1 MNQTPGHLY
10 GPPVPHI
17 AFYYGDNYLGEVRGH
32 PSNVRA
38 AELKLMEQT
47 EMLYPG
53 PEASSR
59 RLKIVNAS
67 GVRLFCGD
75 INIDLLKSPYRPS
88 ADEKLRRQG
97 YWKTRDGDEGL
108 VYILTVVYD
117 PVRGQVVGLQKL
129 RGPDFLIGKLTFPG
143 GKLEKGESPEEAASR
158 EMKEE
163 TGLAIPVDAWKFVCR
178 SGVVMV
184 LAAESTD
191 VLAARTCEDEPIF
204 VMSAVRQLTYAKT
217 SPELYSPDFILTLT
231 EALKALGHVIDEE
244 SLQ

>member
-17 AFYYGDNYLGEVRGH
+17 AFYYGDCYLGEVRGH

-38 AELKLMEQT
+38 AELRLIEQT
-47 EMLYPG
+47 DMLYPG

-75 INIDLLKSPYRPS
+75 INIDLLKNPYRPS

-97 YWKTRDGDEGL
+97 YWKTRDADEGL

-117 PVRGQVVGLQKL
+117 PLRGHVVGLQKM
-129 RGPDFLIGKLTFPG
+129 RGPEFLIGKLTFPG
-143 GKLEKGESPEEAASR
+143 GKLENGESPEEAASR
-158 EMKEE
+158 EIQEE
-163 TGLAIPVDAWKFVCR
+163 AGIAVPVDAWKFVCR
-178 SGVVMV
+178 SDVVMV
-184 LAAESTD
+184 LAAEGD

-204 VMSAVRQLTYAKT
+204 VMSAARQLTYAKT

-231 EALKALGHVIDEE
+231 EALKALGHPFDEE
-244 SLQ
+244 SDY